1 MTPSGWSLWRGV
13 RAVLLGLLVL
23 LALACV
29 LILTAATWNALCD
42 ARDRRRF
49 KPPGALYEVAGHKLH
64 LHCTGQGH
72 PTVILDT
79 GFGMPAFGWVRVQPE
94 LARRTRVCSYDRAGL
109 GYSELEPTESP
120 RPAARLAEELHTLL
134 QRAQEPGPFVLVGHS
149 NGGYLVRSYYE
160 HFPGEVAGAVLVDSS
175 SEYMDERFM
184 ATLGKD
190 WKVEAAAEL
199 AHARKLRPVLRLL
212 IWTGLLRWQL
222 GRKAKEQ
229 DFNLGKEVVAEAIY
243 LMNRPTW
250 YPASVAELS
259 GVMQTCTALRA
270 GRDLGSLP
278 LVVLT
283 AGNFVP
289 SGGPEHMKKEWNRL
303 WVHELQPQLAR
314 LSTRGRQ
321 EIAESGH
328 MIPFEAPEAVV
339 RAVSQ
344 VLALGAAPR

>member
-1 MTPSGWSLWRGV
+1 MKSSGWSRGV

-23 LALACV
+23 LALGCV

-49 KPPGALYEVAGHKLH
+49 KPPGKLYEVAGHKLH
-64 LHCTGQGH
+64 LNCTGQGQ

-94 LARRTRVCSYDRAGL
+94 LAKRSRVCSYDRAGL
-109 GYSELEPTESP
+109 GYSEPEPTESP
-120 RPAARLAEELHTLL
+120 RPAALLAEELHELL
-134 QRAQEPGPFVLVGHS
+134 QRAQEPGPFVLIGHS

-160 HFPGEVAGAVLVDSS
+160 RFPGEVAGAVLVDSS

-184 ATLGKD
+184 AMLGKD

-199 AHARKLRPVLRLL
+199 TRARRLRPVLRLL
-212 IWTGLLRWQL
+212 IWTGVLRWQL

-229 DFNLGKEVVAEAIY
+229 DFNLGPEVVAEAIY

-259 GVMQTCTALRA
+259 GVMATCTALRA
-270 GRDLGSLP
+270 GGNLGSLP
-278 LVVLT
+278 LIVLT

-289 SGGPEHMKKEWNRL
+289 SGVPEQVKEEGNRL
-303 WVHELQPQLAR
+303 WVKELQPQLAR

-321 EIAESGH
+321 VIAESGH
-328 MIPFEAPEAVV
+328 MIPFEAPEAVG
-339 RAVSQ
+339 RAVAE
-344 VLALGAAPR
+344 VLLMRAAPR